1 MDIYKR
7 LNADKNELL
16 KICEERQIVELALF
30 GSVLRDDFDNDSD
43 IDLLVTFAQNAKISF
58 FDLDDI
64 ENQFSLLFNRQVDV
78 VTKKAIENSHNWI
91 RKQNMLGNSKVIYEQ
106 K

>member
-1 MDIYKR
+1 MNIYKR

-16 KICEERQIVELALF
+16 KICKERQIVELALF
-30 GSVLRDDFDNDSD
+30 GSVLRDDFNDDSD

-58 FDLDDI
+58 FDLDSI
-64 ENQFSLLFNRQVDV
+64 ENQFSLLFNRQVDI
-78 VTKKAIENSHNWI
+78 VTKKAIKNSHNWI
-91 RKQNMLGNSKVIYEQ
+91 RKQNILDNSKVIYEQ